1 MDVKHHAYSVNV
13 PIVRTANTSESAAVS
28 ESVDS
33 AGRTGKKLTAVN
45 LAALG
50 PEHHSFHSLFHQR
63 PGFAVTVTG
72 HGELLDFKSS
82 DFSVTV
88 GHGPTGYSRFK
99 GRCSHRRLLAQ
110 LNQSGTNDPKAVT
123 MM

>member
-1 MDVKHHAYSVNV
+1 M
-13 PIVRTANTSESAAVS
+13 
-28 ESVDS
+28 
-33 AGRTGKKLTAVN
+33 TAVN
-45 LAALG
+45 LALG
-50 PEHHSFHSLFHQR
+50 PEHHNSFHSLFHQR
-63 PGFAVTVTG
+63 PGFAVTVTW